1 MSYKISYLVPQKE
14 FERLTGEK
22 HSRAVSKRERTR
34 KRPSVKKKDRVHEER
49 DPWAWRQNETNTEIQ
64 RWGDSEPPSKIIK
77 TPNTEKYF
85 EYSPRKKTKVSRL
98 MKFMDKNKD
107 FVQVGEDFEI
117 LIGNKPIPGSDFI
130 EIMHYLQNAP
140 AANRDK
146 FFPTRDQRTGMP
158 IGTRRFL
165 DALHEAMEGETINEN
180 MDDTYV
186 NRFATKLSE
195 FTGTRL
201 EGVKEILKNMVNS
214 RKRNVDEMRVKNT
227 DHLAEL
233 EADEEKQEQEQ
244 ARVRD
249 MFERIEREDREVR
262 ERLAQEAAE
271 RERNRRK
278 KQKRNKY
285 NMLRRIRDDV
295 EEEALT
301 SSDDEEDMAES
312 RRDAKHRR
320 RKELIRSLTTVGKK
334 VDEKLHSK
342 GVTEFDKKTKKR
354 VPATSLATKTV
365 EKYKLSKRKQPEEYR
380 ELFNLDHLERLHE
393 LALRR
398 AEQKDIPT
406 VKELIQLE
414 EKSERTPTIK
424 EILKDAPLDFDED
437 VRKILD
443 LGEEETVEGEGPEA
457 EEEDTGDV
465 EHDVDDIPELEGET
479 DAS

>member
-1 MSYKISYLVPQKE
+1 
-14 FERLTGEK
+14 
-22 HSRAVSKRERTR
+22 
-34 KRPSVKKKDRVHEER
+34 
-49 DPWAWRQNETNTEIQ
+49 
-64 RWGDSEPPSKIIK
+64 
-77 TPNTEKYF
+77 
-85 EYSPRKKTKVSRL
+85 

-107 FVQVGEDFEI
+107 FVQVGDDFEI

-130 EIMHYLQNAP
+130 EIMHFLQNVP
-140 AANRDK
+140 AVSKDK
-146 FFPTRDQRTGMP
+146 FIPSRDQRTGMP

-165 DALHEAMEGETINEN
+165 DALHEAIEGETINEN
-180 MDDTYV
+180 MDDAYV

-201 EGVKEILKNMVNS
+201 EGVKEILKDMVDS
-214 RKRNVDEMRVKNT
+214 RKRNVNEMRVKNT

-244 ARVRD
+244 ARARD
-249 MFERIEREDREVR
+249 MLERIEREDREVR
-262 ERLAQEAAE
+262 ERLAQEAAV
-271 RERNRRK
+271 RERNKRK
-278 KQKRNKY
+278 KQKKSKY
-285 NMLRRIRDDV
+285 NLLRRIRDDV

-320 RKELIRSLTTVGKK
+320 RKELIRSLTTVGQK
-334 VDEKLHSK
+334 VDEKLHSS
-342 GVTEFDKKTKKR
+342 GVMEFDKKTKKR

-365 EKYKLSKRKQPEEYR
+365 EQYKLSKKKQPEKYR
-380 ELFNLDHLERLHE
+380 ELFNLDHLEWLHE

-406 VKELIQLE
+406 VKQLIQLE
-414 EKSERTPTIK
+414 EKSARTPTIK
-424 EILKDAPLDFDED
+424 EILKDSPLHFDED

-443 LGEEETVEGEGPEA
+443 LGEEEEEEEEEVAEEKTVEGEGA
-457 EEEDTGDV
+457 EEEGTGDA
-465 EHDVDDIPELEGET
+465 EYDVDDIPELEGET